1 LTINDLGL
9 RPTPRRVKLL
19 TVSGLALVFAK
30 TFVAEPPAV
39 LVDVAREVVL
49 LQLARV
55 DPVTVVSLNGRGLG
69 LRVEPIDVLIFH
81 TVPHNRKKYSTTSE
95 NVKAFLEVF
104 IPYPLPLSLPP
115 TPHQRALVHEKK
127 A

>member
-1 LTINDLGL
+1 MLSNL
-9 RPTPRRVKLL
+9 RRRGRGARLKLL
-19 TVSGLALVFAK
+19 VANGLVFAK

-81 TVPHNRKKYSTTSE
+81 TVPHNKKQYSRISE
-95 NVKAFLEVF
+95 NVNTFFQLNSP
-104 IPYPLPLSLPP
+104 PYILPP
-115 TPHQRALVHEKK
+115 S
-127 A
+127 